1 MDVAIVCIVSK
12 NVVGELS
19 LKIYFV
25 YQIIIYLTMGITVSK
40 VADITSILKFL
51 VVFWFKMKS
60 SVIGLSRL
68 KVRLCI

>member
-40 VADITSILKFL
+40 VADITSIVKFL
-51 VVFWFKMKS
+51 FVFWFKMKS

>member
-51 VVFWFKMKS
+51 FVFWFKMKS